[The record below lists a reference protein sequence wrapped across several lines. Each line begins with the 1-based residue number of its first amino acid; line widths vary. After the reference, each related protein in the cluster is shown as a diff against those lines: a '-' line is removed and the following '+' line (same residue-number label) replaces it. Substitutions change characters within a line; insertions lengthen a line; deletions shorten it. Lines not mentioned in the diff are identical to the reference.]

1 LINKQYKGAK
11 GGFHPPLIMATK
23 STTKNLPP
31 LPQSSQ
37 PQPFSLGE
45 QGYNGLNIFG
55 GISQDEI
62 KRELTF
68 PTSINTF
75 KKMAMHSAV
84 AAPLSLFDTQ
94 LGKIDWKV
102 QPPDNPTKKEQ
113 TQTQFIRD
121 CMRDM
126 EHSFSDFI
134 RDAAS
139 ANQFG
144 FSVHEKVF
152 RYRTTEEGSMFTDG
166 KIGWRKLPIRSQ
178 ETIHK
183 FLFSSDGNDL
193 IGVEQAFPTSDP
205 YGRYSN
211 RTDNPRL
218 SLGVD
223 GKAMLFRVG
232 KHRGDPCGKS
242 PLRDAYTAW
251 QFLAAIESIE
261 GEGVNRD
268 LKGLPI
274 LKIPPQYMSADAT
287 PEQKAIYEN
296 YKNAL
301 RNLSTG
307 QQSGMI
313 LPMAW
318 DSESKSPL
326 FSLELLN
333 SAGAKSFD
341 TTKIKDYYKNAIYTA
356 MSADILIMGQSA
368 TGSFALGAIK
378 NSLVGAYMENMV
390 KSILQVINDE
400 LIKQTYRLNGW
411 DETRMCSMYAEN
423 LEAED
428 TEALSKLVQRVCS
441 VGALEIDRP
450 VLNRVRRAM
459 NVDELPDD
467 LEPQLGIM
475 PGFTSKSGSGMANGT
490 VGEGTATSLSGGDT
504 SASNADNTA

>member
-1 LINKQYKGAK
+1 MRSSTKQQ
-11 GGFHPPLIMATK
+11 
-23 STTKNLPP
+23 LPP
-31 LPQSSQ
+31 LPQSLQ

-45 QGYNGLNIFG
+45 QGYNGLNVFG
-55 GISQDEI
+55 GINQDEI
-62 KRELTF
+62 KRELVF
-68 PTSINTF
+68 PNSISVF

-84 AAPLSLFDTQ
+84 AAPLTLFDTQ

-121 CMRDM
+121 CMNDM

-139 ANQFG
+139 ANMFG

-152 RYRTTEEGSMFTDG
+152 RYRTKEEGSMFTDG
-166 KIGWRKLPIRSQ
+166 KIGWRKLPIRNQ
-178 ETIHK
+178 ETIYR
-183 FLFSSDGNDL
+183 FLFSADGNDL
-193 IGVEQAFPTSDP
+193 IGVEQAFPTTDP

-211 RTDNPRL
+211 RVDNPRL

-251 QFLAAIESIE
+251 QFLSAIESIE

-313 LPMAW
+313 IPMAW
-318 DSESKSPL
+318 DSESKQSL

-341 TTKIKDYYKNAIYTA
+341 TTKIKEYYKNAIYTA
-356 MSADILIMGQSA
+356 LSADILVMGQSS

-378 NSLVGAYMENMV
+378 NSLVGSYMENMV
-390 KSILQVINDE
+390 KGILQVINGE
-400 LIKQTYRLNGW
+400 LVKQTYRLNGW
-411 DETRMCSMYAEN
+411 DETRMCSIYADN
-423 LEAED
+423 LEQED
-428 TEALSKLVQRVCS
+428 TEALSKLVQRTAS
-441 VGALEIDRP
+441 VSCLEVDRP
-450 VLNRVRRAM
+450 VLNRIRRAM
-459 NVDELPDD
+459 GVDELPDD
-467 LEPQLGIM
+467 LEPQTDLI
-475 PGFTSKSGSGMANGT
+475 PGYESKSGSGMAVGT
-490 VGEGTATSLSGGDT
+490 VGEGTATSLSGSDT
-504 SASNADNTA
+504 SSNNSDNAA

>member
-1 LINKQYKGAK
+1 MAPRSTKTQVK
-11 GGFHPPLIMATK
+11 PL
-23 STTKNLPP
+23 SP
-31 LPQSSQ
+31 SDQ

-45 QGYNGLNIFG
+45 QGYNGLNVFG

-62 KRELTF
+62 KRELVF

-84 AAPLSLFDTQ
+84 AAPLTLFDTQ

-121 CMRDM
+121 CMNDM
-126 EHSFSDFI
+126 EHSFSDFV

-139 ANQFG
+139 ANMFG

-152 RYRTTEEGSMFTDG
+152 RYRTKDEGSMFTDG
-166 KIGWRKLPIRSQ
+166 KIAWRKLPIRNQ
-178 ETIHK
+178 ETIHR

-205 YGRYSN
+205 YGRYTN

-251 QFLAAIESIE
+251 QFLSAIESIE

-313 LPMAW
+313 IPMAW
-318 DSESKSPL
+318 DSESKQSL

-341 TTKIKDYYKNAIYTA
+341 TTKIKEYYKNAIYTA
-356 MSADILIMGQSA
+356 LSSDILVMGQSS

-390 KSILQVINDE
+390 KNLLQVINDE

-411 DETRMCSMYAEN
+411 DETRMCSMYADN
-423 LEAED
+423 LESED
-428 TEALSKLVQRVCS
+428 TEALSKLVQRTAS
-441 VGALEIDRP
+441 VSCLEVDRP
-450 VLNRVRRAM
+450 VLNRIRRAM
-459 NVDELPDD
+459 GVDELPDD
-467 LEPQLGIM
+467 LEPQTDLI
-475 PGFTSKSGSGMANGT
+475 PGYESKSGSGMVVGT
-490 VGEGTATSLSGGDT
+490 VGEGTATSLSGSDT
-504 SASNADNTA
+504 SSSNADNTA

>member
-1 LINKQYKGAK
+1 
-11 GGFHPPLIMATK
+11 MATK
-23 STTKNLPP
+23 STKPQSPP

-62 KRELTF
+62 KRELVF
-68 PTSINTF
+68 PRSVDTYKRMT
-75 KKMAMHSAV
+75 MHSAV
-84 AAPLSLFDTQ
+84 AAPLALFDSQ
-94 LGKIDWKV
+94 IGKVDWKV
-102 QPPDNPTKKEQ
+102 QPPDKPTKKEQ

-126 EHSFSDFI
+126 EHSFGDFI
-134 RDAAS
+134 RDVLS
-139 ANQFG
+139 ANQYG
-144 FSVHEKVF
+144 FSIIEKVF
-152 RYRTTEEGSMFTDG
+152 RYRTKEEGSMFTDG
-166 KIGWRKLPIRSQ
+166 KIAWRKLPLRNQ

-205 YGRYSN
+205 YGRYNN

-251 QFLAAIESIE
+251 LFLTAYEDIESQGI
-261 GEGVNRD
+261 NRD

-307 QQSGMI
+307 QQTGMI
-313 LPMAW
+313 IPTAY
-318 DSESKSPL
+318 DPESKQPL
-326 FSLELLN
+326 FSLELL
-333 SAGAKSFD
+333 KSEGSKSYD
-341 TTKIKDYYKNAIYTA
+341 VNRVKQYYKDAIYTA
-356 MSADILIMGQSA
+356 MGADILSLGQGSSS
-368 TGSFALGAIK
+368 GSFALGTVK
-378 NSLVGAYMENMV
+378 NSLVGSYLENMV
-390 KSILQVINDE
+390 KGILEVINGE
-400 LIKQTYRLNGW
+400 LVKQTYKLNGW
-411 DETRMCSMYAEN
+411 DETRMCSIYASN

-428 TEALSKLVQRVCS
+428 TEALSKLVQRSAS
-441 VGALEIDRP
+441 VSCLEVDRP
-450 VLNRVRRAM
+450 VLNRLRRAM
-459 NVDELPDD
+459 GVDELPDD
-467 LEPQLGIM
+467 LEPQTDLI
-475 PGFTSKSGSGMANGT
+475 PGYESKSGSGMAVGT
-490 VGEGTATSLSGGDT
+490 VGEGTATSLSGSDT
-504 SASNADNTA
+504 SANNSDNAA

>member
-1 LINKQYKGAK
+1 
-11 GGFHPPLIMATK
+11 MATK
-23 STTKNLPP
+23 STKPQSPL
-31 LPQSSQ
+31 LPQSLQ

-45 QGYNGLNIFG
+45 QGYNGLNVFG

-62 KRELTF
+62 KRELVF
-68 PTSINTF
+68 PNSIQTY
-75 KKMAMHSAV
+75 KRMSQHSAV
-84 AAPLSLFDTQ
+84 AAPLSLFDSQ

-102 QPPDNPTKKEQ
+102 QSPDNPTKKEL

-121 CMRDM
+121 CMNDM

-134 RDAAS
+134 RDASS
-139 ANQFG
+139 ANMFG
-144 FSVHEKVF
+144 FSVVEKVF
-152 RYRTTEEGSMFTDG
+152 RYRTKEEGSMFTDG
-166 KIGWRKLPIRSQ
+166 KISWRKLALRNQ
-178 ETIHK
+178 ETIYR

-242 PLRDAYTAW
+242 PLRDAYLAW
-251 QFLAAIESIE
+251 LYLTKYEEIE
-261 GEGVNRD
+261 GHGVNRD
-268 LKGLPI
+268 LKGLPV
-274 LKIPPQYMSADAT
+274 LHIPPQYMSADAT
-287 PEQKAIYEN
+287 PDQKAIYET

-313 LPMAW
+313 LPTAW
-318 DSESKSPL
+318 DESSKQAL

-333 SAGAKSFD
+333 SAGSKSYD
-341 TTKIKDYYKNAIYTA
+341 VNKLKDYYKNAIYTA
-356 MSADILIMGQSA
+356 MSADILIMGQSS

-378 NSLVGAYMENMV
+378 NSLVGSYMENMV
-390 KSILQVINDE
+390 KGILQVINNE

-411 DETRMCSMYAEN
+411 DETRMCSIYAQN
-423 LEAED
+423 LESED
-428 TEALSKLVQRVCS
+428 TEALSKLVQRVSS

-459 NVDELPDD
+459 GVDELPDT
-467 LEPQLGIM
+467 LEPQLEIM
-475 PGFTSKSGSGMANGT
+475 PGFTSKSGAGMVNGT
-490 VGEGTATSLSGGDT
+490 VGEGTATSLSGSDT
-504 SASNADNTA
+504 SSNNSDNTA

>member
-1 LINKQYKGAK
+1 
-11 GGFHPPLIMATK
+11 MATK
-23 STTKNLPP
+23 STKTAQPP
-31 LPQSSQ
+31 LPSYAQ
-37 PQPFSLGE
+37 PQPFSLSE
-45 QGYNGLNIFG
+45 QGYNGMNVFG
-55 GISQDEI
+55 GIPQDEI
-62 KRELTF
+62 KRELIF
-68 PTSINTF
+68 PASITTF
-75 KKMAMHSAV
+75 KKMAMHSAI
-84 AAPLSLFDTQ
+84 AAPLTLFDTQ
-94 LGKIDWKV
+94 LGKVDWKV

-121 CMRDM
+121 CMQDM

-152 RYRTTEEGSMFTDG
+152 RYRTKDEGSMFTDG
-166 KIGWRKLPIRSQ
+166 KIGWRKLPIRNQ
-178 ETIHK
+178 ETIYK
-183 FLFSSDGNDL
+183 FLFSADGNDL
-193 IGVEQAFPTSDP
+193 IGVEQSFPSTDP
-205 YGRYSN
+205 YGRYST
-211 RTDNPRL
+211 RVDNPKL

-251 QFLAAIESIE
+251 LYLTAIEEIE
-261 GEGVNRD
+261 GQGVNRD

-287 PEQKAIYEN
+287 PDQKSIYSA
-296 YKNAL
+296 YQNAL

-313 LPMAW
+313 LPTAW
-318 DSESKSPL
+318 DSESKQAL

-341 TTKIKDYYKNAIYTA
+341 TTKIKEYYKNAIYTA
-356 MSADILIMGQSA
+356 MSSDILVMGQSS

-378 NSLVGAYMENMV
+378 NSLVGAYLENMV
-390 KSILQVINDE
+390 KNLLEVINNE

-411 DETRMCSMYAEN
+411 DETRMCKMYADN
-423 LEAED
+423 LENED
-428 TEALSKLVQRVCS
+428 TEALSKLVQRVSS
-441 VGALEIDRP
+441 VGALEIDRA

-459 NVDELPDD
+459 SVDELPDD
-467 LEPQLGIM
+467 LEPQIDIM
-475 PGFTSKSGSGMANGT
+475 PGFTSKSGAGMANGT
-490 VGEGTATSLSGGDT
+490 VGEGTATSLSGSDT
-504 SASNADNTA
+504 SSTNADNAA